1 MLPFSRSKRKFRFKS
16 AWFYGAEVE
25 LPFNAGAGRKL
36 HCQKRGEIT
45 RYSPPARLDLAS
57 PGVIPTSASAAERPQ
72 RGSG

>member
-1 MLPFSRSKRKFRFKS
+1 MLRFLRSNRKFRFKS

-45 RYSPPARLDLAS
+45 RYSSPPASIWVVPA
-57 PGVIPTSASAAERPQ
+57 
-72 RGSG
+72 